1 MRAQY
6 TTIFVWQSE
15 VAIFA
20 RKFGCMHLACTL
32 SSFPHRN
39 KITSPRAC
47 VLLFRRRK
55 SFIFISCSS
64 DWLYANEFVLGVRN
78 CGGKNNF
85 ATRRSGESRYSKLY
99 PAPHV
104 AFWYCFRSR
113 GRTRDGTR
121 TKSSLIHASINSPP
135 SGINIFPSRFAVREE
150 IAEAWRH
157 RHGVFSRS
165 PGRTEVRTR
174 TPPRTLCRSRNS
186 PSNGTTLARSRP
198 AIREKVATQN

>member
-1 MRAQY
+1 MLKLWDERVKYLSDGITKPKYCKRINDKGLWMRAQY

-20 RKFGCMHLACTL
+20 RKFGCMHLACIL

-85 ATRRSGESRYSKLY
+85 ASG
-99 PAPHV
+99 PV
-104 AFWYCFRSR
+104 AGYFLDGGGGFAGRVSAVVFVILFCFCFEARMR
-113 GRTRDGTR
+113 QARTC
-121 TKSSLIHASINSPP
+121 P
-135 SGINIFPSRFAVREE
+135 F
-150 IAEAWRH
+150 
-157 RHGVFSRS
+157 
-165 PGRTEVRTR
+165 
-174 TPPRTLCRSRNS
+174 
-186 PSNGTTLARSRP
+186 
-198 AIREKVATQN
+198 